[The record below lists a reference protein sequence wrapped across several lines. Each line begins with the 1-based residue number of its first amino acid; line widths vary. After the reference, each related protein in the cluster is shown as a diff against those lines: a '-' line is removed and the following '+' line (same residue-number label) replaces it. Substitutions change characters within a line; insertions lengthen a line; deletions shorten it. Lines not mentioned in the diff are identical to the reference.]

1 VATGALLRLSVGFA
15 MLVGSNAGF
24 TWLAAELQRLGISPS
39 ATAAMLLVNSV
50 AATVGAP
57 FWSDIADRTATR
69 AYWLPRLVG
78 ASALVAVLFLW
89 LNDAW
94 AFGVALGLFGMFRGG
109 CGPLIDATTVNLLGA
124 NRDRYA
130 IVRAMGS
137 IGFLLLAVPAGWLH
151 DQYPRGGL
159 ALIAVALGLGTFS
172 LFGLP
177 ETGSQAAARTRWRD
191 LVLHPRL
198 GPVSLMCVLHGW
210 TLTTFDQ
217 FFSLLVE
224 QRGLPG
230 TVTGQAL
237 VVAVAVEIGV
247 MFSAPWLLRRFTP
260 RQLLLVAVASGAPR
274 WWFTSAALTAGPLI
288 ALQGL
293 HGLTFAAFWLA
304 GVALVA
310 SLAPD
315 GRETS
320 AQSLFMIATYGV
332 GRMLSMGTA
341 SLAFLVLDVDV
352 WFRLL
357 AGVSV
362 VATAVCVWALREA
375 PELA

>member
-1 VATGALLRLSVGFA
+1 
-15 MLVGSNAGF
+15 
-24 TWLAAELQRLGISPS
+24 
-39 ATAAMLLVNSV
+39 
-50 AATVGAP
+50 
-57 FWSDIADRTATR
+57 
-69 AYWLPRLVG
+69 
-78 ASALVAVLFLW
+78 
-89 LNDAW
+89 
-94 AFGVALGLFGMFRGG
+94 
-109 CGPLIDATTVNLLGA
+109 
-124 NRDRYA
+124 
-130 IVRAMGS
+130 
-137 IGFLLLAVPAGWLH
+137 
-151 DQYPRGGL
+151 
-159 ALIAVALGLGTFS
+159 
-172 LFGLP
+172 
-177 ETGSQAAARTRWRD
+177 
-191 LVLHPRL
+191 
-198 GPVSLMCVLHGW
+198 MCVLHGW